1 MDDLPSAPE
10 GNNSE
15 VEKEISSPPTAP
27 EQQEVSVPT
36 RHDDD
41 EARKIEAAFTKTEE
55 RTDEVRQE
63 ARDEGAKLA
72 RETQKTPKPQQQHI
86 QEVPKPIAPIENHTE
101 GLGPQTQPEQQIPP
115 QTGSKLAIAGTVFQ
129 QERAILREKLRA
141 ENGEVKKAA

>member
-10 GNNSE
+10 GSISE
-15 VEKEISSPPTAP
+15 VEKEDYSSTPAP

-41 EARKIEAAFTKTEE
+41 EAREIEAAFTKTEE
-55 RTDEVRQE
+55 RTDELKQE

-72 RETQKTPKPQQQHI
+72 QQSKETPEFTQPDQEIPKPPTQGDQQLEH
-86 QEVPKPIAPIENHTE
+86 
-101 GLGPQTQPEQQIPP
+101 PQPQPQMHPLTNFALASSEQ
-115 QTGSKLAIAGTVFQ
+115 
-129 QERAILREKLRA
+129 RAILREQLRA